1 VDLFA
6 IIRKRATLTG
16 STMRSRTAA
25 EKAAIADDLRE
36 KVLPV
41 LAAGRCLP
49 EVCATFPLEQASEA
63 HRLMESGRHV
73 GKIVLRV
80 AD

>member
-1 VDLFA
+1 MLA
-6 IIRKRATLTG
+6 LSG
-16 STMRSRTAA
+16 SNAPSGASGTA
-25 EKAAIADDLRE
+25 EKAAITRDLRE

-63 HRLMESGRHV
+63 HRLMESGRHI

-80 AD
+80 GD